1 MINCNT
7 KLKKFEYQGFSGL
20 EVFLTNNKEY
30 FVKKYNL
37 NKNDIKKLYNTIE
50 YYLKLEKSKINL
62 FVLKLE
68 KLLYCKNYFLL
79 ITQPKEDS
87 LKYIINNISFKN
99 MQNIFLQTLLF
110 TFFVKYK
117 LRNIHGDFHLRNI
130 LYEKIDKKINFKIK
144 IKNKSFN
151 LNINEYLIK
160 IIDLDRNQKYNY
172 KKENEL
178 YKKFLILNK
187 LGDFFKCN
195 LFFYDFFRIIRDFIL
210 VLSKKY
216 NVDKF
221 IIEIKKILMEKKNM
235 WEREQGVYNLIQN
248 NLEEFLILK

>member
-1 MINCNT
+1 M
-7 KLKKFEYQGFSGL
+7 
-20 EVFLTNNKEY
+20 
-30 FVKKYNL
+30 
-37 NKNDIKKLYNTIE
+37 
-50 YYLKLEKSKINL
+50 KI
-62 FVLKLE
+62 E
-68 KLLYCKNYFLL
+68 KLLHCENYFLL
-79 ITQPKEDS
+79 ITQAKEDS
-87 LKYIINNISFKN
+87 LKYMINKISFKN

-110 TFFVKYK
+110 TFFVKYNM
-117 LRNIHGDFHLRNI
+117 RNIHGDFHLRNI

-172 KKENEL
+172 KKENEQ
-178 YKKFLILNK
+178 YKKFLKLNK
-187 LGDFFKCN
+187 LGDFFKYR
-195 LFFYDFFRIIRDFIL
+195 LFFYDFFKIIRDFVLI
-210 VLSKKY
+210 LSKKY
-216 NVDKF
+216 NIDRF